1 MSTPRDFALLA
12 ADAIEAKRAEDV
24 VILDLARFTPVTDY
38 FVIASGQTAP
48 QSRAI
53 VEAVMEAM
61 EAQGVRLLHREGDD
75 HARWVLLDFGA
86 VIVHIF
92 GPEARRF
99 YQLEELWADAPILER

>member
-1 MSTPRDFALLA
+1 MSTPRDLALLA
-12 ADAIEAKRAEDV
+12 AEAMEAKRADDV

-38 FVIASGQTAP
+38 FVIASGQTTP
-48 QSRAI
+48 QVRAI

-61 EAQGVRLLHREGDD
+61 EVEGVHLLHREGDD

-86 VIVHIF
+86 VIAHIF

-99 YQLEELWADAPILER
+99 YQLEGLWADAPILER